1 MSEEPQAHPGRP
13 ISQGFATAILLVM
26 GTFWGLQF
34 AMLKLA
40 VGERYSDLA
49 ILTLSLSLLS
59 IIFLAALV
67 ARREL
72 FAVTKDKVAFLLITS
87 VRGYIA
93 PLWAAL
99 YAAAHIP
106 AGILT
111 LLASLSPIAT
121 VGLALA
127 LRTEAVSGRRILA
140 VLLGSVAVCLVLWP
154 ELELPGFGK
163 MHWILIGL
171 VMPLC
176 YGAESIYI
184 AKYWPK
190 GLTPLQAVTG
200 ETVTA
205 TVLVLPIFLIVD
217 GTLSLP
223 PDMGK
228 AEWAIALFV
237 AAGVVES
244 VLYFYLISKTGGVFV
259 TFAGFVSLF
268 AGIGWG
274 VLLFAESH
282 GAMVWFAVGLLCV
295 SLFLACWERGD

>member
-1 MSEEPQAHPGRP
+1 MNEPPKQG
-13 ISQGFATAILLVM
+13 ISQGLATAVLLIM

-59 IIFLAALV
+59 VIFLSALV
-67 ARREL
+67 VRGEL
-72 FAVTKDKVAFLLITS
+72 FAVSKDKVVFLLVTS
-87 VRGYIA
+87 VLGYIA

-111 LLASLSPIAT
+111 LLASLSPIVT
-121 VGLALA
+121 VAIALA
-127 LRTEAVSGRRILA
+127 MRTEVVSGRRILA

-184 AKYWPK
+184 AKFWPR

-205 TVLVLPIFLIVD
+205 AVLVLPIFLIVD
-217 GTLSLP
+217 GSLSIP
-223 PDMGK
+223 TAMSK

-244 VLYFYLISKTGGVFV
+244 MLYFYLISKTGGVFV

-274 VLLFAESH
+274 VLLFAEIH
-282 GAMVWFAVGLLCV
+282 GATVWIAVGLLCV
-295 SLFLACWERGD
+295 SLFLACWQRGD